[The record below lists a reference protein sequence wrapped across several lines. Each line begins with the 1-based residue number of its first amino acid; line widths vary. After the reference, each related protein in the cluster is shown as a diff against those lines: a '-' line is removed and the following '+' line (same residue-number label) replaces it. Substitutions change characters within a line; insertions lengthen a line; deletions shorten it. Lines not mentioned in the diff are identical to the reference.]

1 MKINSTPSCIIIQ
14 NKKVCSM
21 KKKMLCTGLLIFLFI
36 ISISDTYAQSKYRFR
51 VRENTTYQD
60 YVQSIDVPDW
70 KGQVD
75 EAFIRSFDGIYIP
88 AIIAKPEKS
97 TGKLPVIILLFA
109 GPRGREQLYDQTFNR
124 RGMLAERL
132 SNEGYMIC
140 NTGYRAEMDETYV
153 VPEFPAVLD
162 HLDVMAVIE
171 YLKRRD
177 DVDADRI
184 GLYGVSHGGELI
196 CKIISEIDLAGGVA
210 VEPANSDF
218 LNYKRSGGGQ
228 MEEREVLKD
237 SQIDKSVA
245 MKRIRNI
252 NTPVV
257 ILNRTNDHLTGMFKK
272 TYLLM
277 KEAGNQC
284 WEWEYE
290 HANHGFTWGPDKRD
304 GEYKPDDIQKE
315 AMEETVKF
323 FNKFVK
329 KSD

>member
-1 MKINSTPSCIIIQ
+1 MKT
-14 NKKVCSM
+14 
-21 KKKMLCTGLLIFLFI
+21 KMLCAGLIIFLLI
-36 ISISDTYAQSKYRFR
+36 ISIPDAFAQSNYRIGMG
-51 VRENTTYQD
+51 ESTNYQD
-60 YVQSIDVPDW
+60 YVQSIEVPHW

-75 EAFIRSFDGIYIP
+75 EAFVRSFDGIYIP

-97 TGKLPVIILLFA
+97 SGKLPVIVLLFA
-109 GPRGREQLYDQTFNR
+109 GPRGMEQLHDQTFNR
-124 RGMLAERL
+124 RGMMAERL

-140 NTGYRAEMDETYV
+140 NTGYRAEMNETYV
-153 VPEFPAVLD
+153 VPGFPAVLD

-196 CKIISEIDLAGGVA
+196 CKIISEIDLAGVVA

-218 LNYKRSGGGQ
+218 LNYKRSGEGHL
-228 MEEREVLKD
+228 EIREVLKD
-237 SQIDKSVA
+237 SQIDKPVA
-245 MKRIRNI
+245 MERIRNI

-277 KEAGNQC
+277 KEAGIQC

-290 HANHGFTWGPDKRD
+290 HADHGFTWGPAKQD
-304 GEYKPDDIQKE
+304 GVYKPDDIQKE

-323 FNKFVK
+323 LNEFVK
-329 KSD
+329 KTD